1 MQVGLHIT
9 HASGQAV
16 VVSHEYQWVTPA
28 GSVDLAAAQPQLAGT
43 APHEVISGQANQT
56 NQANQTFG

>member
-1 MQVGLHIT
+1 MGN
-9 HASGQAV
+9 A
-16 VVSHEYQWVTPA
+16 A

-56 NQANQTFG
+56 NQTNQANQTFG